1 MQSGNINDK
10 VLYADARIGMQ
21 VETFL
26 RSEVGRY
33 LIGRAEI
40 QEKEAIEELI
50 DLDSWQWL
58 KVRKARNKIVVAR
71 SLRDWLADAVQS
83 GIAAGANLQAMED
96 ESDGNY
102 LE

>member
-1 MQSGNINDK
+1 MQSGNPDEK

-21 VETFL
+21 VETFM

-50 DLDSWQWL
+50 ELDSWQWL
-58 KVRKARNKIVVAR
+58 KVRKARNKIAMAR
-71 SLRDWLADAVQS
+71 SLRDWLADAVQA
-83 GIAAGANLQAMED
+83 GIAAGANLQSMED
-96 ESDGNY
+96 DLEGNY
-102 LE
+102 SE